1 MKVLKKHGILYKSDV
16 SPNLHILYTRV
27 LHCNKCLCE
36 RKSWRMHGCWCTR
49 KHVIKVQCKECGHS
63 RMGTIS
69 LYPCQGTCYKEAALV
84 TDSSAT
90 PTSTQF
96 VWWSP
101 PSPSSS
107 SPAAAEVLGC
117 ATHCV
122 VMIPTHS
129 GTGLA
134 LVISTIS
141 KLPQWTDSRL
151 KVSWRIRIWTF
162 THFCL
167 TRPILSSSHPLPRI
181 PIFLNCPLKRPLNLP
196 PMVLPS
202 SSSWLP
208 RDFPGRSI
216 LHSSRISPSPARCC
230 WWCPNIHIHATHIHP
245 SSQKQLIP
253 HLKSHCLH
261 TPTQCTKWMYHLMK
275 GFSLRGSSFFIEW
288 RPKILLNRLTLP
300 NGELYSFPSCPCC
313 LRAFNVHVH
322 LRFRGVCAP

>member
-49 KHVIKVQCKECGHS
+49 KLVIKVQCKECGHS

-90 PTSTQF
+90 PTGTQF

-141 KLPQWTDSRL
+141 KLPQWTDYRDSRSAEGSEFGRL
-151 KVSWRIRIWTF
+151 RIFVSLDPSSPHHIPCPEFQFLWIVPSKDLWIYHPWSSLPRRHGCPETFPVVPSSILPESLHLPPAAAGGAQTSIFMQLTFIRAHKSNSFLIWNRIVFIHQLNVQSGCIISWRD
-162 THFCL
+162 
-167 TRPILSSSHPLPRI
+167 
-181 PIFLNCPLKRPLNLP
+181 FLCE
-196 PMVLPS
+196 VH
-202 SSSWLP
+202 
-208 RDFPGRSI
+208 
-216 LHSSRISPSPARCC
+216 HS
-230 WWCPNIHIHATHIHP
+230 
-245 SSQKQLIP
+245 L
-253 HLKSHCLH
+253 
-261 TPTQCTKWMYHLMK
+261 
-275 GFSLRGSSFFIEW
+275 
-288 RPKILLNRLTLP
+288 
-300 NGELYSFPSCPCC
+300 
-313 LRAFNVHVH
+313 
-322 LRFRGVCAP
+322 